1 VPSLGFFVFADR
13 EFRNRC
19 IAITATRIAMP
30 SKAACPEEF
39 SQAARFDGR
48 MINRHAARP
57 FGSARKQIPIVS
69 DGAQHA
75 APEHWPLITDH
86 CHVYRRKLLFAAA
99 IAR

>member
-1 VPSLGFFVFADR
+1 
-13 EFRNRC
+13 
-19 IAITATRIAMP
+19 
-30 SKAACPEEF
+30 
-39 SQAARFDGR
+39 